1 MMLFSWRSSSPCL
14 DQAEIFFSF
23 ASAAA
28 LGFCFSGVAI
38 AGNSNALVSSRL
50 GVDINAGKMCG
61 STAGSEGVRC
71 SELITAIWVDG
82 GLDESTGASW
92 VSLSITLGRL
102 GSGFDGSSTGGA
114 PTDEILNSPYVS
126 IKSLKNRSSKAP
138 ADLLDGV
145 ASLL

>member
-1 MMLFSWRSSSPCL
+1 M
-14 DQAEIFFSF
+14 
-23 ASAAA
+23 
-28 LGFCFSGVAI
+28 AI

-82 GLDESTGASW
+82 GLDAADESIGASW

-102 GSGFDGSSTGGA
+102 GSGFDGSF
-114 PTDEILNSPYVS
+114 D
-126 IKSLKNRSSKAP
+126 RRR
-138 ADLLDGV
+138 ADR
-145 ASLL
+145 